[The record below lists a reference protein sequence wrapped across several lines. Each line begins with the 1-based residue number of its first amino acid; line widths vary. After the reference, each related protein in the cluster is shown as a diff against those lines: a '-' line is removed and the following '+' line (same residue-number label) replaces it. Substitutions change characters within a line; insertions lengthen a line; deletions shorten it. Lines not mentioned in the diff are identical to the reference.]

1 MTELKKPS
9 RRTAG
14 LILIALFKLLKATTL
29 ILVAVGAFHLVHHDV
44 ADSIGDW
51 AISLGFDPDGRLV
64 RKAVAYVGNVNDE
77 WLKRIGVGAIGTAI
91 LFLIEGGGLLT
102 GQRWAEYM
110 TVTITSLLI
119 PLEIYE
125 IVQHT
130 TWVRIGTLAINLVA
144 VAYLIWLL
152 RRQHRTEAVR

>member
-1 MTELKKPS
+1 MTESEKHS

-14 LILIALFKLLKATTL
+14 LVLIALFKLLKATML
-29 ILVAVGAFHLVHHDV
+29 ILVAVGAFHLVHHDA

-51 AISLGFDPDGRLV
+51 AVSLGLDPDGRLI
-64 RKAVAYVGNVNDE
+64 RKAIAYVGNVNDE
-77 WLKRIGVGAIGTAI
+77 WLKRIGAGAIATAI

-125 IVQHT
+125 IVQHM
-130 TWVRIGTLAINLVA
+130 TWVRVGTLVINLVA

-152 RRQHRTEAVR
+152 RRQHKTEALG